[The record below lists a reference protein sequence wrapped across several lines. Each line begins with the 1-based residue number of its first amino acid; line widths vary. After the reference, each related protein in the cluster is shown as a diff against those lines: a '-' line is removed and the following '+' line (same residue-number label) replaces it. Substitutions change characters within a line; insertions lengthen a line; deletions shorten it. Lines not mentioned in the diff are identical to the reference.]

1 MLLAAG
7 VATEFPCFLM
17 LRCDGAG
24 AEAEAATSDTGM
36 PVPPFSL
43 PFWVLTEDPDPAKR
57 CTAFSFTCFTKFV
70 YLSFIVLLELRMFHV
85 YRRMK
90 HGKFG
95 CDLEQGYLCGTM
107 EALY

>member
-43 PFWVLTEDPDPAKR
+43 PFWVLIEDPDPAKR

-70 YLSFIVLLELRMFHV
+70 YLFHC
-85 YRRMK
+85 
-90 HGKFG
+90 FA
-95 CDLEQGYLCGTM
+95 GTQNVSCVQKD
-107 EALY
+107 EAWNVWL